1 MYRIAPALALTL
13 LPAVGAA
20 HPHIFV
26 EARLEIVFDGDQ
38 LRGVRMSWTYDDF
51 FSFLLIEELG
61 LDPDGD
67 GALTAAELETLAGVV
82 LDWPADFEGDLE
94 VWQGGQVLELGP
106 REQAGL
112 DVSEARVSE
121 VHFRPVSGDVS
132 AGEPIRVQ
140 VYDPF
145 YYTAYDVYGP
155 IEITGRSDCE
165 ATIDRADI
173 TAANDM
179 VEEMLYGKT
188 AAEVGPDEYFPPVGD
203 AFADT
208 ITVTCGG

>member
-1 MYRIAPALALTL
+1 MLRIAPALALTL
-13 LPAVGAA
+13 LPAAGVA

-26 EARLEIVFDGDQ
+26 ETRLEIVFDGDQ
-38 LRGVRMSWTYDDF
+38 LRGVRLSWTYDEF
-51 FSFLLIEELG
+51 FSFLLMEELG

-67 GALTAAELETLAGVV
+67 GELTGAELETLAGFV
-82 LDWPADFEGDLE
+82 LDWPADFEGDLSLSQTGE
-94 VWQGGQVLELGP
+94 ALELGP
-106 REQAGL
+106 REQAAL

-121 VHFRPVSGDVS
+121 VHFRPV
-132 AGEPIRVQ
+132 AGKVTADGPIRVQ

-145 YYTAYDVYGP
+145 YYTAYDIYGP

-165 ATIDRADI
+165 ATIKRADI
-173 TAANDM
+173 VAANDM
-179 VEEMLYGKT
+179 VEEMLFGKT